1 MLTRAA
7 SLAAMFGLCGA
18 SGALGQEPP
27 SPPVSTAIAEGVP
40 LGSTFGAD
48 LFSALPNGDSL
59 FSLLET
65 SQAEMISDRISGGG
79 LGFGTAA
86 RFSTFGSSSTE
97 TRFRVGDIDI
107 TDPWTGGIPLVLPEL
122 FWWQRVSVATGLMPA
137 DINTTG
143 SAVTL
148 EPLRPTADWR
158 SVVEGSTS
166 LGDSL
171 TATPS
176 ASAAPPVARLTAWNR
191 GSVVT
196 RGSIGR
202 GRTGLVFAGAWT
214 GASEGDRGGPV
225 PADAHIGSVFAH
237 VVVAATQKDEV
248 RTIAWVQ
255 RALFPPANSA
265 VYANPQAHLTDVSTH
280 AQSTWAHNQQAG
292 AGWRLFGG
300 YTRRQRTPQSTL
312 LAAATTERLDAGPV
326 PQQVVDTGARADQRL
341 SAGARVAR
349 TAGATG
355 RQQLQGGVDID
366 TAQSTSA
373 PGFNG
378 VIAELVDGLPSR
390 LWQYTQPA
398 QTSRR
403 HSTTIAAFASARL
416 SSRGGRG
423 VLDVALRYESLV
435 AAADGAVQ
443 GVNWSTWLPRAAFRW
458 SVDAKHRVAL
468 FGGFARSAYQLPLAD
483 LAWGDPASARAEV
496 FRWTGGSTDPTVGAS
511 TRLFSAGPGGIGR
524 IDPDLR
530 RPYSDDLVAGVEAQ
544 PLAGLHLQLA
554 GVGKWERRLLGV
566 VNQSSLP
573 PVYSTVPIADPGL
586 DLQSASG
593 HVLQV
598 ANLVLPTTP
607 YRFDDVLVNAPD
619 LTARRLGVKL
629 TTEVSAGRFY
639 MLLAGTAY
647 LAEGV
652 AANQGFH
659 ATENDQGLLGDVLL
673 DPNTAIYSR
682 GRLFGDRAFTG
693 KLTAVYRFPSSM
705 TLGAI
710 ARYQDG
716 QPFAR
721 LLVVPGLNQGPELVR
736 AFPNG
741 DSRFTFTGTLDV
753 RAQKEFAVGGRR
765 LAVVVDAY
773 NLTNLSEEV
782 EERVVLGPAFR
793 TPAVI
798 QPPRTVRVG
807 ARLTF

>member
-1 MLTRAA
+1 M
-7 SLAAMFGLCGA
+7 CGA
-18 SGALGQEPP
+18 SGALGQDPP
-27 SPPVSTAIAEGVP
+27 PPPASTAITEGVA
-40 LGSTFGAD
+40 LGSMFGTD
-48 LFSALPNGDSL
+48 LFSALPNGDSV

-122 FWWQRVSVATGLMPA
+122 FWWQRVSVATGLLPA
-137 DINTTG
+137 DINTSG

-148 EPLRPTADWR
+148 EPLRPTADWK

-166 LGDSL
+166 FGDSL

-191 GSVVT
+191 GSLVT
-196 RGSIGR
+196 RGSISR
-202 GRTGLVFAGAWT
+202 GRAGLVLAGAWT
-214 GASEGDRGGPV
+214 GASERDRGAPLSRDSDV
-225 PADAHIGSVFAH
+225 GSAFAH
-237 VVVAATQKDEV
+237 LIVAATQKDEV

-255 RALFPPANSA
+255 RALFPAPNSA
-265 VYANPQAHLTDVSTH
+265 VYANPQARLTDVSTH

-312 LAAATTERLDAGPV
+312 LAAATTERLEAGPV
-326 PQQVVDTGARADQRL
+326 PQQIGDTTAHADQRL

-349 TAGATG
+349 ADGAAGG
-355 RQQLQGGVDID
+355 QKLQAGVDID
-366 TAQSTSA
+366 AAQSKSA

-378 VIAELVDGLPSR
+378 VIAELVGGLPGR
-390 LWQYTQPA
+390 LWQYAVPA

-416 SSRGGRG
+416 SKGGRAA
-423 VLDVALRYESLV
+423 LDVSLRYESLV

-458 SVDAKHRVAL
+458 SVDARHRVGF
-468 FGGFARSAYQLPLAD
+468 FGGFARSAFQLPLAN
-483 LAWGDPASARAEV
+483 LAWGDPASPRADI
-496 FRWTGGSTDPTVGAS
+496 FRWTGGSTDPTLGTS
-511 TRLFSAGPGGIGR
+511 PRLFSAGPGGTGR

-530 RPYSDDLVAGVEAQ
+530 RPYSDDLVVGVEAQ
-544 PLAGLHLQLA
+544 PLAGLRLQLA
-554 GVGKWERRLLGV
+554 GVGKWEKRLLGV
-566 VNQSSLP
+566 VNQSGLAP
-573 PVYSTVPIADPGL
+573 AYSTVPIADPGL
-586 DLQSASG
+586 DLLAPSDAR
-593 HVLQV
+593 VLPV

-607 YRFDDVLVNAPD
+607 YRFDDVLVNAPG

-629 TTEVSAGRFY
+629 TTEVTVGRFY

-652 AANQGFH
+652 AASQGFH
-659 ATENDQGLLGDVLL
+659 GTENDQGLLGDVLL
-673 DPNTAIYSR
+673 DPNAALYSR

-693 KLTAVYRFPSSM
+693 KLTTVYRFPSNT

-741 DSRFTFTGTLDV
+741 ESRFTFTGTLDV
-753 RAQKEFAVGGRR
+753 RAQKEFAVGGHR

-773 NLTNLSEEV
+773 NLVNLAEEV
-782 EERVVLGPAFR
+782 EERVVKGPAYR
-793 TPAVI
+793 TPTAI
-798 QPPRTVRVG
+798 QPPRAVRVG
-807 ARLTF
+807 ARVTF